1 MMEKKNIGKAA
12 RFYLC
17 RSKDVISVII
27 LFVIMILGLEY
38 IIYKGFLNERGEK
51 FIILILWTLVIG
63 FTIIISNSMIIDL
76 TVKDKLKNR
85 IEFILSS
92 GIDVK
97 DLIKIYTFEMWRISS
112 IATYILFIITYFLY
126 DFTRPSGVILNYI
139 LAAAMLY
146 FEILFFN
153 IISLT
158 QKNFKFFKNIL
169 FFATSISIY
178 VVGTFSENILNFLN
192 VHDIDLIH
200 FINFINILFLVLFA
214 LLSFYNLN
222 KLNNE
227 KVISAKGTWT

>member
-1 MMEKKNIGKAA
+1 MMKKKNIGKAT
-12 RFYLC
+12 RFYIC

-27 LFVIMILGLEY
+27 LFGIMILGFEY
-38 IIYKGFLNERGEK
+38 IIYKGFLNNRGEK
-51 FIILILWTLVIG
+51 SITLILWTLIIG
-63 FTIIISNSMIIDL
+63 FTLIISNSMIIDL

-97 DLIKIYTFEMWRISS
+97 DLIKTYTFEMWRISS
-112 IATYILFIITYFLY
+112 VSTYYLFLFTYFIY

-139 LAAAMLY
+139 SAAAMLY

-153 IISLT
+153 IISLN

-178 VVGTFSENILNFLN
+178 AVGTFSENILNFLN
-192 VHDIDLIH
+192 VYDIDLIH
-200 FINFINILFLVLFA
+200 FINAFNILFLLIFA
-214 LLSFYNLN
+214 LLSFYNLK

-227 KVISAKGTWT
+227 KIISTKGEWT